1 MRHRLAT
8 TLLRAVGASRLF
20 VDDVLGDLEEI
31 TTQRREAAEPCGPVW
46 YAGEVLRLVPYAI
59 KDGTRGSAIAAFVD
73 VAQKAVAAW
82 LLLGM
87 LAATMMIIAIL
98 THDSWNNGSSNDG
111 RIWFPSDAAVAL
123 IFVAGALRCV
133 MLGYVTAWIDAK
145 RPLLTLLTVAAFDAF
160 LHTRLFGDEYL
171 PAGLFMAAISWAL
184 IVTGGL
190 WRLFTSAAS
199 SSERRQVLT

>member
-8 TLLRAVGASRLF
+8 TLLSAVGASRLF

-31 TTQRREAAEPCGPVW
+31 TSQRQAAAEPCGPLW
-46 YAGEVLRLVPYAI
+46 YAGEVLRIVPYAF
-59 KDGTRGSAIAAFVD
+59 KDSVQGSATAAFVD
-73 VAQKAVAAW
+73 IAQKAVSAW

-87 LAATMMIIAIL
+87 LAATALIVAVQ
-98 THDSWNNGSSNDG
+98 THDVWNNGSSNGG
-111 RIWFPSDAAVAL
+111 RIWFPSDA
-123 IFVAGALRCV
+123 FVAVFVLAGAVRCV

-145 RPLLTLLTVAAFDAF
+145 RPLITLLTVAALEAF
-160 LHTRLFGDEYL
+160 LHYRTFDEYL

-199 SSERRQVLT
+199 SSEIRQVPT